1 MANPVLN
8 SQTRQTGSVYIPRIL
23 SDMIIKVR
31 EKKLRAAHFVTRRN
45 DAKYAGQTIDFPV
58 ATAATSFNYVDG
70 NRLSDNLQ
78 ASIDTKVSLTISQV
92 PMSPFLILDTLSA
105 QAKADKKAV
114 EYVNSSYVIAK
125 AIDTSILSE
134 GLNFSTN
141 TIQNEGAPTTTA
153 LTNTH
158 LTAAQ
163 MTLDDLDV
171 PEEDRVWFFR
181 PKVLKDL
188 MDLTGNYFTSLDF
201 SKTQALVEGQIHF
214 MLLGSPVVKTTNMPT
229 ATAGSPV
236 ATYGKNMYFHKD
248 AIGVAMQKD
257 VETQEEYNM
266 DMQGTLCNVRALY
279 GTATLR
285 ANHGVLLYR

>member
-1 MANPVLN
+1 MAAVANTQN
-8 SQTRQTGSVYIPRIL
+8 RQTGSVYIPRIL
-23 SDMIIKVR
+23 SDMIIKTR
-31 EKKLRAAHFVTRRN
+31 EKNLAAAKFVTRR
-45 DAKYAGQTIDFPV
+45 DEDVMEYGQTIDFPV
-58 ATAATSFNYVDG
+58 DSDFTAYSYADG
-70 NRLSDNLQ
+70 NRLTDNLE
-78 ASIDTKVSLTISQV
+78 ANIDTVVSLTVSQV
-92 PMSPFLILDTLSA
+92 PMRPFLVLDTLKA
-105 QAKADKKAV
+105 QAKADMKALKFARAA
-114 EYVNSSYVIAK
+114 YIIAK
-125 AIDTSILSE
+125 TIDSSILSE
-134 GLNFSTN
+134 GLKFSAN

-153 LTNTH
+153 LSNLH

-201 SKTQALVEGQIHF
+201 SQSQALVKGQISS
-214 MLLGSPVVKTTNMPT
+214 MLLGSPVVKTTNLPT

-236 ATYGKNMYFHKD
+236 VTYGKNMYFHKS

-257 VETQEEYNM
+257 VETQEEYNL
-266 DMQGTLCNVRALY
+266 DLQGTLCNARSLY

-285 ANHGVLLYR
+285 ANHGVMLYR